1 MVMELKYVGIHAD
14 RERRRVVVQV
24 PVDVGLLRH
33 PSWLWD
39 VVHLV
44 CGPEPIADAMI
55 SGAVGALAF
64 CRSEGVEEWRQEL
77 GLRPADWL

>member
-1 MVMELKYVGIHAD
+1 MELNYVGIHAD
-14 RERRRVVVQV
+14 RERRRVVVQL
-24 PVDVGLLRH
+24 PVEVQLLQH

-39 VVHLV
+39 VVHAI
-44 CGPEPIADAMI
+44 CGQDPIADAMI

-64 CRSEGVEEWRQEL
+64 CACDGVGEWRQEL

>member
-1 MVMELKYVGIHAD
+1 MELKFVGIQVD
-14 RERRRVVVQV
+14 RIRARVVVQV

-39 VVHLV
+39 IVHLV

-64 CRSEGVEEWRQEL
+64 CRSDGVEEWRQEL